1 MVSDKDIAKAIR
13 VTCLEIM
20 SHASTIEVCNIGKDE
35 LDHRIKRIAAG
46 LNDVRIFVE
55 RLENGL
61 DNHQEV

>member
-35 LDHRIKRIAAG
+35 HHRRMKRIEEYVRD
-46 LNDVRIFVE
+46 LNALVKLFPDT
-55 RLENGL
+55 
-61 DNHQEV
+61 QEA